1 MKKKRTYSQYKQG
14 VYTPVHKNKYTGRG
28 NPRYLSSWEL
38 KFFHWCDRNPNV
50 IEWSSENVVIPYVSP
65 VDNRMHR
72 YMVDN
77 VVKLREGD
85 QVVKYLI
92 EIKPKK
98 QTMPPKSH
106 GNKKKS
112 TILHENA
119 TFATNMAKWEAAR
132 RWCVRRG
139 YKFQILTEEHL
150 FPGK

>member
-1 MKKKRTYSQYKQG
+1 M
-14 VYTPVHKNKYTGRG
+14 
-28 NPRYLSSWEL
+28 
-38 KFFHWCDRNPNV
+38 
-50 IEWSSENVVIPYVSP
+50 EWSSENVVIPNVSP

-77 VVKLREGD
+77 VVKLKEGD
-85 QVVKYLI
+85 KITKYLI

-98 QTMPPKSH
+98 QTQPPRAH

-119 TFATNMAKWEAAR
+119 TYAINMSKWEAAR
-132 RWCVRRG
+132 RWCSRRG
-139 YKFQILTEEHL
+139 YKFQILTEDHL